1 MKYFFLSEGWAVSR
15 VWSSDGLW
23 NEIAWRRRPNIQR
36 LNLCLVEKSEILW
49 LYRVED
55 AILTVEVKPIDP
67 NQITPSAQT
76 IGHVILKR
84 LITGD
89 QLLGRLGA
97 AETTCQLVNIQS
109 VVS

>member
-1 MKYFFLSEGWAVSR
+1 MKYFFLSEGWTVSR

-23 NEIAWRRRPNIQR
+23 NEIAWRRKPNIVR
-36 LNLCLVEKSEILW
+36 LNLCLLEKNEILW

-67 NQITPSAQT
+67 KQLSQAAQS

-89 QLLGRLGA
+89 QVLERLGA
-97 AETTCQLVNIQS
+97 AEATCQLVNIQS
-109 VVS
+109 VVL

>member
-23 NEIAWRRRPNIQR
+23 NEIAWRRKPDIRR
-36 LNLCLVEKSEILW
+36 LNLCLVERNEILW

-67 NQITPSAQT
+67 KQLSQAAQS

-89 QLLGRLGA
+89 QVLDRLGA
-97 AETTCQLVNIQS
+97 AEATCRLVNIQS
-109 VVS
+109 VVL